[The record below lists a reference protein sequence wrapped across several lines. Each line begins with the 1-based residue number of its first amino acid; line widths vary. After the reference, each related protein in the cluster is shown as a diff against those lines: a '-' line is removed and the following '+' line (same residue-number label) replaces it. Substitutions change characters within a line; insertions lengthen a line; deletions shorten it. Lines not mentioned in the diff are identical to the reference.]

1 MRVSTVMKETLEY
14 INGELVGVVKRL
26 RFVANNID
34 DIRERDD
41 CCEQVEQAINKLRA
55 LIRETDLKEGE
66 TT

>member
-1 MRVSTVMKETLEY
+1 MRLDTVMQETLEY
-14 INGELVGVVKRL
+14 INGELVDVLWSL

-41 CCEQVEQAINKLRA
+41 CCEQVEQSINKLRD

-66 TT
+66 AQ